1 MHASSVKQGRPPR
14 ERLPRARVSFGIPAH
29 LRTLLALTLGR
40 STSRESRWNGSVGG
54 QTTVKKRFVESRNQ
68 LSVAEMCRTVSG
80 GTYEQTTSLTS
91 LTTSEST
98 EPRELHAPP
107 PTEPRSPDA
116 RTNPGFHGVCH
127 VVLVQSTQVIAH
139 LWLAVFVA
147 PVVVSCVNR
156 SLINRE
162 RTVHVA
168 PPESPRWIRESYPSF
183 GVL

>member
-1 MHASSVKQGRPPR
+1 MAVVEVVFLHASSVKQGRPPR

-107 PTEPRSPDA
+107 PDRTKKPGRAHQSGLSWGMSRSAGTEFTSNCSPLVS
-116 RTNPGFHGVCH
+116 GVCGPGRRI
-127 VVLVQSTQVIAH
+127 VRQ
-139 LWLAVFVA
+139 
-147 PVVVSCVNR
+147 P
-156 SLINRE
+156 
-162 RTVHVA
+162 
-168 PPESPRWIRESYPSF
+168 
-183 GVL
+183 